1 MPLITQGQALTQ
13 EFPLLK
19 NSLKYATNACNV
31 ARNSLTYERYM
42 AKKQSR
48 KRISH
53 LTVGD
58 FFEKHGKSL
67 KLELQGKAVGFDRKI
82 IEPTINHP
90 GLALAGFLSY
100 FAYKRVQVL
109 GNSEQSY
116 LNKRS
121 KEERIMRFSAI
132 CERDIPCIV
141 TSRKKTLSPELLK
154 VANQAGIAVFTTPMV
169 TMKFVNAATL
179 LLENDF
185 APSTT
190 KHGCMVDFR
199 GVGVLI
205 TGESGTGKS
214 EIAIGLLER
223 GGALVADDMV
233 ILRRVGNEIEASAK
247 EFARGFI
254 EMRGIGIV
262 NVANIFGLG
271 SIRAQKRLDLVITLK
286 PYSDMN
292 NVDRLGVSR
301 KTYRVLDQAIT
312 NVEIPVAPGRDTTRL
327 VAITCLEHQLR
338 SVGYDMANEFNQ
350 RLLDKMA
357 NENSGLGI

>member
-1 MPLITQGQALTQ
+1 MHLAL
-13 EFPLLK
+13 
-19 NSLKYATNACNV
+19 NSATLQLDMGKKYA
-31 ARNSLTYERYM
+31 
-42 AKKQSR
+42 R

-58 FFEKHGKSL
+58 FFEKHGEAL

-82 IEPTINHP
+82 IEPTVNHP

-116 LNKRS
+116 LNKRD
-121 KEERIMRFSAI
+121 KKERILRFSTI
-132 CERDIPCIV
+132 CERAIPCIV

-154 VANQAGIAVFTTPMV
+154 VANEAGIAVFTTPMV

-185 APSTT
+185 AQSTT
-190 KHGCMVDFR
+190 RHGCMVDFR

-205 TGESGTGKS
+205 MGESGTGKS

-233 ILRRVGNEIEASAK
+233 ILRKVGNEIEAHAK

-254 EMRGIGIV
+254 EMRGIGII

-271 SIRAQKRLDLVITLK
+271 SIRTQKRLDLVITLK
-286 PYSDMN
+286 PFSDLN

-301 KTYRVLDQAIT
+301 KAYRILDHDIT

-357 NENSGLGI
+357 DENSGLGI

>member
-1 MPLITQGQALTQ
+1 
-13 EFPLLK
+13 
-19 NSLKYATNACNV
+19 
-31 ARNSLTYERYM
+31 M

-58 FFEKHGKSL
+58 FFEKHGESL

-223 GGALVADDMV
+223 GGTLVADDMV

>member
-31 ARNSLTYERYM
+31 ARNSLTYGRYM

-58 FFEKHGKSL
+58 FFEKHGESL

>member
-1 MPLITQGQALTQ
+1 MG
-13 EFPLLK
+13 K
-19 NSLKYATNACNV
+19 KYA
-31 ARNSLTYERYM
+31 
-42 AKKQSR
+42 R

-58 FFEKHGKSL
+58 FFEKHGEAL

-82 IEPTINHP
+82 IEPTVNHP

-116 LNKRS
+116 LNKRD
-121 KEERIMRFSAI
+121 KKERILRFSTI
-132 CERDIPCIV
+132 CERAIPCIV

-154 VANQAGIAVFTTPMV
+154 VANDAGIAVFTTPMV

-185 APSTT
+185 AQSTT
-190 KHGCMVDFR
+190 RHGCMVDFR

-205 TGESGTGKS
+205 MGESGTGKS

-233 ILRRVGNEIEASAK
+233 ILRKVGNEIEANPS
-247 EFARGFI
+247 
-254 EMRGIGIV
+254 
-262 NVANIFGLG
+262 
-271 SIRAQKRLDLVITLK
+271 VI
-286 PYSDMN
+286 
-292 NVDRLGVSR
+292 
-301 KTYRVLDQAIT
+301 
-312 NVEIPVAPGRDTTRL
+312 
-327 VAITCLEHQLR
+327 
-338 SVGYDMANEFNQ
+338 
-350 RLLDKMA
+350 
-357 NENSGLGI
+357 

>member
-1 MPLITQGQALTQ
+1 
-13 EFPLLK
+13 
-19 NSLKYATNACNV
+19 
-31 ARNSLTYERYM
+31 M
-42 AKKQSR
+42 AKKHNR

-58 FFEKHGKSL
+58 FYERHGKAL
-67 KLELQGKAVGFDRKI
+67 KLELQGKAAGFDRKI
-82 IEPTINHP
+82 LEPTVNHP

-116 LNKRS
+116 LSKRS
-121 KEERIMRFSAI
+121 KEERVLRFKTI
-132 CERDIPCIV
+132 CKRDIPCIV
-141 TSRKKTLSPELLK
+141 TSRKKALTPELLK
-154 VANQAGIAVFTTPMV
+154 VANDAGIAVFSTPMV

-185 APSTT
+185 AESTT
-190 KHGCMVDFR
+190 RHGCMVDFR

-205 TGESGTGKS
+205 MGESGTGKS

-233 ILRRVGNEIEASAK
+233 LLRKVGNDVEARAK

-254 EMRGIGIV
+254 EMRGIGII
-262 NVANIFGLG
+262 NVANLFGLG
-271 SIRAQKRLDLVITLK
+271 SIRPQKRLDLVVTLK
-286 PYSDMN
+286 PFSDLN

-301 KTYRVLDQAIT
+301 KSYRVLDQGIT
-312 NVEIPVAPGRDTTRL
+312 HVEIPVAPGRDTTRL
-327 VAITCLEHQLR
+327 VAISCLEHQLR
-338 SVGYDMANEFNQ
+338 SLGYDMASEFNQ

-357 NENSGLGI
+357 KEKSGHGI

>member
-1 MPLITQGQALTQ
+1 MAEKSI
-13 EFPLLK
+13 
-19 NSLKYATNACNV
+19 
-31 ARNSLTYERYM
+31 RNH
-42 AKKQSR
+42 KR

-53 LTVGD
+53 LTVGE
-58 FFEKHGKSL
+58 FFERHGKDL

-82 IEPTINHP
+82 LEPTVNHP

-100 FAYKRVQVL
+100 FAYKRIQVF

-116 LNKRS
+116 LSKRS
-121 KEERIMRFSAI
+121 EKERLHRFKTI

-141 TSRKKTLSPELLK
+141 TSRGKDLSTDLLK
-154 VANQAGIAVFTTPMV
+154 EASSRGIAVFSTSMV

-179 LLENDF
+179 KLEDDF

-190 KHGCMVDFR
+190 RHGCMVDYR

-205 TGESGTGKS
+205 MGDSGAGKS
-214 EIAIGLLER
+214 EVAIGLLER

-233 ILRRVGNEIEASAK
+233 ILRKVSGEIVASTK
-247 EFARGFI
+247 DFSRGFI
-254 EMRGIGIV
+254 EMRGVGII

-271 SIRAQKRLDLVITLK
+271 SIRPTKRLDLVVTLK
-286 PYSDMN
+286 PHSDLN

-301 KTYRVLDQAIT
+301 KTYHILDQGIT

-338 SVGYDMANEFNQ
+338 SMGYDMAAEFNQ
-350 RLLDKMA
+350 RLLDNMS
-357 NENSGLGI
+357 NEVSGLGI

>member
-1 MPLITQGQALTQ
+1 
-13 EFPLLK
+13 
-19 NSLKYATNACNV
+19 
-31 ARNSLTYERYM
+31 M
-42 AKKQSR
+42 AKKYAR

-58 FFEKHGKSL
+58 FFEKHGDAL

-121 KEERIMRFSAI
+121 KDERILRFSAI
-132 CERDIPCIV
+132 CERSIPCIV

-154 VANQAGIAVFTTPMV
+154 VANKAGIAVFTTPMV

-185 APSTT
+185 AQSTT
-190 KHGCMVDFR
+190 RHGCMVDFR

-205 TGESGTGKS
+205 MGESGTGKS

-233 ILRRVGNEIEASAK
+233 ILRKVGNEIEASAK

-254 EMRGIGIV
+254 EMRGIGII

-271 SIRAQKRLDLVITLK
+271 SIRTQKRLDLVITLK

-301 KTYRVLDQAIT
+301 KSYRILDQGIA